1 MTRIMSTKTIL
12 GGKKRIA
19 GTRISV
25 DLVASYLSQGYGVV
39 ELKRDYP
46 HLTIE
51 QIQAA
56 IDYLDKQVRYA
67 KEQLV
72 PSAS

>member
-1 MTRIMSTKTIL
+1 MPKVISTKTIL

-25 DLVASYLSQGYGVV
+25 DVIANYLSQGYGIA
-39 ELKRDYP
+39 EIRRDYP
-46 HLTIE
+46 HLTNE

-56 IDYLDKQVRYA
+56 IDYLDRQVHFV

-72 PSAS
+72 PSVS